1 MAVELSDKM
10 VEIANKNIYGQFY
23 SQNNSNNKITKF
35 FNYILILKLR
45 VKVYSINIY
54 RKFIRKIS
62 TFKNDK
68 FSNIEIRT
76 NIVQNSDLIKDQIN
90 KKGYLFLENFLNHE
104 FYKFLNDN
112 FPKKNL
118 LNKSNSPLKNYN
130 IGFIYLKNERNPDLK
145 SSKVLDELYK
155 FITSSKFE
163 NQVNE
168 IFNLKEKKLYCKNI
182 ITSIAEPNSFLI
194 PHKDH
199 ISIESN
205 DLNIN
210 FIYFVDGNQDNL
222 EYSGATCIYEDNN
235 AETTLLKP
243 KTLKNS
249 LLIYDNTNHFFH
261 GFKVMKENCFRKA
274 ISFQFN
280 IET

>member
-118 LNKSNSPLKNYN
+118 LNKSKSPLKNYN

-249 LLIYDNTNHFFH
+249 LLIYDNTKHFFH